1 MDDDKASRFISSLVK
16 SIQALCNG
24 FVEFSNSIEVVGHI
38 HLNIDRNLK
47 LDYVL
52 TEEVSKS
59 VSEGSTVFSSHSYHS
74 QPPPSLT
81 SKSANDTSNSSQKS
95 RKNNEADPLG
105 LSALPRE
112 VPNTS
117 RSEGHSHSSNRVSE
131 SSNSSHSFSRN
142 SDSES
147 LKHENNRSSCQIE
160 DSSNKRRKMGPLSQN
175 SPSPAAKRSRPNDFS
190 SGSRTVIK
198 EQGFEVIEIK
208 EEPEEEPA
216 VFFGNSATGQDIQTP
231 DFSNVVMES
240 LDRVNQIEGSDLV
253 ADGGGGDGMGG
264 PQQPV
269 FPVMFHQSDGMQSS
283 SGGPVPGPSSDP
295 QSAASTSGDAPQENV
310 AVAVDEDQPLTSP
323 TSSTGMQPTTTTTP
337 TPVGPPP
344 TTSSSSP
351 VAPTLSV
358 PSVTTFNITP
368 RPNVSIPPMSPKF
381 KTEDLPP
388 DTKPEDR
395 ARLTERHILERVPP
409 TEKKKHPSKRC
420 KVCLRR
426 SGYSRGGPARKH
438 PKESVYYCPQCP
450 SKPGL
455 CCYPCY
461 YVYHSKLNYWEGDEA
476 EEGDTGGGGGGLRGG
491 RFMDDGG
498 SGGFLGRDLDLA
510 STSGYG
516 YSQAA
521 HVIGQAMQ
529 MDSGGLYGA
538 GVIDVDTDQDHKFCP
553 LPVYGES
560 LYGPGGQ

>member
-295 QSAASTSGDAPQENV
+295 QSAASTSGEDRLCFSRPPPSTASSFSSSTSTLSPRWGINAAFPSFTPTMMPRMQHPAFSALSRSLWMGGAMANYKPRPRLQYTASQISAAIQDVEMGKSISKAAKDNGVPFTSLYRKVKARSSSQHSEDAQRVPV
-310 AVAVDEDQPLTSP
+310 EDPFPSSVESVSALDPLTADLSFLSDHKSVLDEAAQGASDAAD
-323 TSSTGMQPTTTTTP
+323 SSANP
-337 TPVGPPP
+337 TP
-344 TTSSSSP
+344 S
-351 VAPTLSV
+351 
-358 PSVTTFNITP
+358 
-368 RPNVSIPPMSPKF
+368 
-381 KTEDLPP
+381 
-388 DTKPEDR
+388 
-395 ARLTERHILERVPP
+395 
-409 TEKKKHPSKRC
+409 
-420 KVCLRR
+420 
-426 SGYSRGGPARKH
+426 
-438 PKESVYYCPQCP
+438 
-450 SKPGL
+450 
-455 CCYPCY
+455 
-461 YVYHSKLNYWEGDEA
+461 
-476 EEGDTGGGGGGLRGG
+476 
-491 RFMDDGG
+491 
-498 SGGFLGRDLDLA
+498 
-510 STSGYG
+510 
-516 YSQAA
+516 
-521 HVIGQAMQ
+521 
-529 MDSGGLYGA
+529 
-538 GVIDVDTDQDHKFCP
+538 
-553 LPVYGES
+553 
-560 LYGPGGQ
+560 

>member
-295 QSAASTSGDAPQENV
+295 QSAASTSGA
-310 AVAVDEDQPLTSP
+310 
-323 TSSTGMQPTTTTTP
+323 
-337 TPVGPPP
+337 
-344 TTSSSSP
+344 
-351 VAPTLSV
+351 
-358 PSVTTFNITP
+358 
-368 RPNVSIPPMSPKF
+368 
-381 KTEDLPP
+381 
-388 DTKPEDR
+388 
-395 ARLTERHILERVPP
+395 
-409 TEKKKHPSKRC
+409 
-420 KVCLRR
+420 
-426 SGYSRGGPARKH
+426 
-438 PKESVYYCPQCP
+438 
-450 SKPGL
+450 
-455 CCYPCY
+455 
-461 YVYHSKLNYWEGDEA
+461 W
-476 EEGDTGGGGGGLRGG
+476 
-491 RFMDDGG
+491 
-498 SGGFLGRDLDLA
+498 
-510 STSGYG
+510 
-516 YSQAA
+516 
-521 HVIGQAMQ
+521 
-529 MDSGGLYGA
+529 
-538 GVIDVDTDQDHKFCP
+538 
-553 LPVYGES
+553 
-560 LYGPGGQ
+560 PGGQPGVGGSLGHWAPTAAASDDVDRRRQHRAEVIRAAVDYIQQTGLPACRVCTLFDIPQATLYRHLTRANKLRPARGAGRAGGGRPLATGTGQDHSNTSPAATFGETEPLLPGSQKTDSQCASYSGGQLAETPERLSRQHCVSGEGGVGGGSSPEQREVKAFREELSTAQDIPDIPQGSVGSSSTL